1 MLTAK
6 GIKKLSVQ
14 RWCKKGT
21 CQLKELYLSRN
32 SQTFQET
39 FNETFVLQF
48 KPNTKRLKEIKCET
62 TKVIKDYFQNKWKQ
76 KAV

>member
-6 GIKKLSVQ
+6 GIKKLYRDGV
-14 RWCKKGT
+14 R
-21 CQLKELYLSRN
+21 KELYLSRN